1 MPGLHPV
8 ALTGGAFTAGAVIL
22 LPLALLAHTGV
33 PHDLEGW
40 GIAIVLG
47 VIITGLAYVLFLTA
61 LQTVPPFVA
70 TITTLLEPL
79 LGAILGAIVF
89 GERLGALGIVGGALM
104 GAAVLLLRPQRDEP
118 ETIH

>member
-1 MPGLHPV
+1 MSASRC
-8 ALTGGAFTAGAVIL
+8 ALV
-22 LPLALLAHTGV
+22 
-33 PHDLEGW
+33 
-40 GIAIVLG
+40 
-47 VIITGLAYVLFLTA
+47 
-61 LQTVPPFVA
+61 
-70 TITTLLEPL
+70 LEPL